1 MATVKKMYTRVQSQI
16 FTWAGDEALQIGY
29 DGMHFL
35 VPPFNET
42 AKAGGSS
49 PYRFES
55 VRDAKGELV
64 PGTLLVKDEIVRNN
78 DGSSR
83 RVLSVTDFCDYL
95 TRERDEL
102 FGRGFNIV
110 SNVQDVAEALEAGR
124 PLYLAAQ
131 DARARAILSSEMAR
145 RKKYEDKG
153 EPAPPRDDEHNVIWA
168 IQHLRG
174 RAAQRPKVKAED
186 IRSALDGEYQP
197 TEVAKLATKR
207 VSSAQEIY
215 QEAAEL
221 GVNLT
226 KTEMQGLLENDEEQ
240 TAYVLEKIKLKKETA
255 AAPA

>member
-1 MATVKKMYTRVQSQI
+1 MAIKKLYTRIQSQI
-16 FTWAGDEALQIGY
+16 FTWAGDEPLQIGY
-29 DGMHFL
+29 NGMLFL

-42 AKAGGSS
+42 ARLGEAS

-55 VRDAKGELV
+55 VRDPKGELV
-64 PGTLLVKDEIVRNN
+64 PGTLLVKDETVRNN
-78 DGSSR
+78 DGSNR
-83 RVLSVTDFCDYL
+83 RILSVTDFCDYL
-95 TRERDEL
+95 TGERDDL

-110 SNVQDVAEALEAGR
+110 SSVQDVAEAMETGR

-174 RAAQRPKVKAED
+174 RAAQKPKVKIED

-197 TEVAKLATKR
+197 TEVAKLAVKR
-207 VSSAQEIY
+207 VTTAQEIY
-215 QEAAEL
+215 EEAVEL
-221 GVNLT
+221 GVNLS
-226 KTEMQGLLENDEEQ
+226 KTEMAGLLQNDEEQ
-240 TAYVLEKIKLKKETA
+240 TAYVLEKIKLKKEAA